1 MKYLFSFLLLAL
13 VLFSCSNED
22 KYTNEQTLKIV
33 VEYSG
38 ELDMFEGM
46 TVLSADKGAD
56 ITGSYNLVLTDV
68 EQNVYSTGYIP
79 IDNDTQEFYSKGA
92 ETFTAALYVDVLDG
106 LSESEPASLSADV
119 SFFIDDKLISITS
132 FEVFNGSDD
141 TNYFYYKLDA
151 ILGKAYVFNTDI
163 AGWHEL

>member
-13 VLFSCSNED
+13 ILFSCSNDDE
-22 KYTNEQTLKIV
+22 YTNEQTLKIV

-38 ELDMFEGM
+38 DLDMFEGM

-56 ITGSYNLVLTDV
+56 ITSSDNLVLTDV

-79 IDNDTQEFYSKGA
+79 IDNDTQEFYSEGT
-92 ETFTAALYVDVLDG
+92 ETFTAAFYVDVLNG
-106 LSESEPASLSADV
+106 LSESEPAALSANV

-141 TNYFYYKLDA
+141 THYFYYKLDA

-163 AGWHEL
+163 AGWNEL

>member
-13 VLFSCSNED
+13 VLFSCSNNDE
-22 KYTNEQTLKIV
+22 YTNEQTLKIV

-38 ELDMFEGM
+38 DLDMFEGM
-46 TVLSADKGAD
+46 TVLSADRGAD
-56 ITGSYNLVLTDV
+56 ITGSDNLVLTDGD
-68 EQNVYSTGYIP
+68 QNVYSTGYIP
-79 IDNDTQEFYSKGA
+79 IDNDTQEFFTEGA
-92 ETFTAALYVDVLDG
+92 EAFTAAFYVDVLDG

-132 FEVFNGSDD
+132 FEVFNGSDN

-163 AGWHEL
+163 AGWNEL